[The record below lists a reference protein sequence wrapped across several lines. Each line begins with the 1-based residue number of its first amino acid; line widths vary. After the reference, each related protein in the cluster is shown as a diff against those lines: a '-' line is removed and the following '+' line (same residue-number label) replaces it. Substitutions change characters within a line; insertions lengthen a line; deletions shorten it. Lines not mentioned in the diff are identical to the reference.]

1 MNSKAPLE
9 RVQPETKNMKYL
21 SLFLLSAMLFF
32 ASCSKGPKPIDF
44 GHENC
49 HHCKMLIADPKFGAE
64 AVSKTGKTIKYDAA
78 ECLILDLK
86 GGGIDEEKMADYY
99 VIAFDKPRKLIDA
112 AEATF
117 LISPNVPSPMG
128 AYLSAFSSRESA
140 EAMKKEKGGELYS
153 WEQVRKKIAEN

>member
-1 MNSKAPLE
+1 
-9 RVQPETKNMKYL
+9 MKYL
-21 SLFLLSAMLFF
+21 PLFLLSATWFF
-32 ASCSKGPKPIDF
+32 TSCSKGPKPIDF

-64 AVSKTGKTIKYDAA
+64 AVSKTGKTFKYDAV

-86 GGGIDEEKMADYY
+86 SAGIEEEKMADYY
-99 VIAFDKPRKLIDA
+99 VIAFDKPATLIHA
-112 AEATF
+112 SEATF

-140 EAMKKEKGGELYS
+140 EAVEKEKGGTLYS
-153 WEQVRKKIAEN
+153 WEEVRKKIAEN

>member
-1 MNSKAPLE
+1 
-9 RVQPETKNMKYL
+9 
-21 SLFLLSAMLFF
+21 
-32 ASCSKGPKPIDF
+32 
-44 GHENC
+44 
-49 HHCKMLIADPKFGAE
+49 MLIADPKFGAE
-64 AVSKTGKTIKYDAA
+64 SVSKTGKTFKYDAV

-86 GGGIDEEKMADYY
+86 GGGIEEKKMADYY
-99 VIAFDKPRKLIDA
+99 VIAFDRPGKLIDA
-112 AEATF
+112 TEATF